1 MRRYFYIGTV
11 VASALIA
18 FLPVTS
24 AAAASVHV
32 LTTGKANG
40 PAVKPGA
47 VLKASLAK
55 GSGATFTTSLGK
67 LTCAKS
73 GLTLKVS
80 ANPAKR
86 GTARETVTAQTF
98 SKCTINVSGVTV
110 SSVTVSNLPYHVT
123 VSDAKGNPVK
133 VSELSKTKP
142 LLTSFTA
149 KAGTVVVS
157 CSFKATT
164 ISGSASNKGNVSVFV
179 KQRFTL
185 ASGGV
190 FCPASGTFSAAY
202 GPLRDSSVKGSPAV
216 FVN

>member
-11 VASALIA
+11 VATALIA
-18 FLPVTS
+18 ILPVAS

-32 LTTGKANG
+32 LTTGKVNG

-55 GSGATFTTSLGK
+55 GSAATFTTSLGK

-73 GLTLKVS
+73 GLTAKVTG
-80 ANPAKR
+80 NPAKH
-86 GTARETVTAQTF
+86 GTARETLTAQTF

-110 SSVTVSNLPYHVT
+110 SSVTVSNLPYHIT
-123 VSDAKGNPVK
+123 VSDSKGNPVK

-157 CSFKATT
+157 CSFKATA
-164 ISGSASNKGNVSVFV
+164 ISGSTSNKGNVTVFV
-179 KQRFTL
+179 KQSFKL
-185 ASGGV
+185 AAGSS
-190 FCPASGTFSAAY
+190 FCPASGTFSATY
-202 GPLRDSSVKGSPAV
+202 GPLRDSSVKRSPVV